1 MPPMSFPDVRNDNQF
16 KDRLAAG
23 SDVVGTFIMVGG
35 PEVVEICGAVNLD
48 FVILDTEHTATGWE
62 KLSSMCLSAL
72 YSGVFPLVRLGSTSR
87 DLVTRALDIGARGVM
102 FAQVQTAH
110 QALEAA
116 RACRYPPIGNRG
128 AVSGRNV
135 GWGVTFGLAD
145 YIDSANRGVVCV
157 VQVETDE
164 SVHNVEA
171 IAAVPGINCLFV
183 GLSDLSVDLGVPGQ
197 VRHPD
202 VEAALDRVIAAA
214 KASGIPVG
222 IPLGE
227 TSLAADYRRRGV
239 SFFATTDRGALASSM
254 AAYLKGFTS

>member
-1 MPPMSFPDVRNDNQF
+1 MSFPDVRNDNHF
-16 KDRLAAG
+16 KDRLTAG
-23 SDVVGTFIMVGG
+23 SDVVGAFIMVGG

-72 YSGVFPLVRLGSTSR
+72 YTGVFPLVRLGSTSR

-102 FAQVQTAH
+102 FAQVQTAN

-116 RACRYPPIGNRG
+116 RACRYPPLGTRG

-135 GWGVTFGLAD
+135 GWGVTISLAD
-145 YIDSANRGVVCV
+145 YIDAANRGVVCV
-157 VQVETDE
+157 LQVETDE
-164 SVHNVEA
+164 SVRNVEA
-171 IAAVPGINCLFV
+171 TAAVPGIDCLFV

-197 VRHPD
+197 VRHPN
-202 VEAALDRVIAAA
+202 VEAAIDNVIAAA
-214 KASGIPVG
+214 RGRGIPVG
-222 IPLGE
+222 IPLAD

-254 AAYLKGFTS
+254 TAYLKGFTS